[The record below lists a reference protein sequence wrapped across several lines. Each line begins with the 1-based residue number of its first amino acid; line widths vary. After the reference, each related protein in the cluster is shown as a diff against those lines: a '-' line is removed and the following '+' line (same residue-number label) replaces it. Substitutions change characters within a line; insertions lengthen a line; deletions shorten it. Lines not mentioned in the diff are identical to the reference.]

1 MAAIQILSELS
12 EIAQPQPGN
21 LLRRCQ
27 ALPQC
32 SGDVPLGPMILVFLG
47 NSGPI
52 SSSGTTECQQRSFST
67 ISQFRVLELPQAGT
81 FAGVTTGITAMLH
94 VLRTQRI
101 SGGVEVQNMIGNHG
115 VISYEVLALQTLQF
129 AQNRTPLVH
138 MQSQPCLN
146 SDTSDPEPHFWG
158 LYPSASGARF
168 RRSPKMT
175 PNLSYVAL
183 SPHLFTSQVIK
194 TSLLSIWARLGREIA
209 VNFDPCVNLSLLSLF
224 ISSMRLSSSIE
235 RV

>member
-1 MAAIQILSELS
+1 MFVFEPTNAKLPTPVTGFGNCQIFRL
-12 EIAQPQPGN
+12 AFM
-21 LLRRCQ
+21 
-27 ALPQC
+27 
-32 SGDVPLGPMILVFLG
+32 PLGPMILVFLG